1 MVTIL
6 AAMLALAAFAGSAF
20 AGLRSPQVP
29 VLGGTLQGYLN
40 TADGGINTATDQ
52 TDAQRWAATVSNN
65 STFTIQVELSGN
77 ASNNNLGLYN
87 ASAASPSLY
96 QVFPGAASTGWF
108 AVASYRTAP
117 TRVIVN
123 LFDASAALQGTTTYL
138 GADSQQLRLL
148 HLGPGRHVLHAG
160 CAQPEQRGAGRD
172 VRGHGHQRRLVVPL
186 LRGDRPREQLG
197 SGLRRCGPLPRVGQ
211 PDAGVEDL
219 VGCAQ
224 VALPVIRSRS

>member
-1 MVTIL
+1 MKRMVTIL

-40 TADGGINTATDQ
+40 SADGGINTATDQ
-52 TDAQRWAATVSNN
+52 NDAQRWAATVSNN

-138 GADSQQLRLL
+138 GADRSNFGFYIS
-148 HLGPGRHVLHAG
+148 GPGGTFYTQDARNPNSAAQAVTFAGTGINAGSWFLCFEETGLANSSDQDYDDAVLFLESVN
-160 CAQPEQRGAGRD
+160 PTPVSKTSWGA
-172 VRGHGHQRRLVVPL
+172 LK
-186 LRGDRPREQLG
+186 
-197 SGLRRCGPLPRVGQ
+197 
-211 PDAGVEDL
+211 
-219 VGCAQ
+219 
-224 VALPVIRSRS
+224 SRFQ